1 MDRLMLLLLK
11 ISRAFCLK
19 NKVNFFLSLFL
30 LFSAKVAYSAE
41 QVLPKNITPQESVLS
56 MLLGLSGILIV
67 IFLLALLIK
76 KFTSFNLIS
85 KNIKVIET
93 QNLGAKEKL
102 VIVDIQNKQYVL
114 GVTPH
119 TINPICELEKTIEK
133 KQATSLSFDNV
144 MKQLLNPT
152 KNFDRLKSKYK
163 QQIDVEQQGHA
174 EGRH

>member
-1 MDRLMLLLLK
+1 MLLLLK
-11 ISRAFCLK
+11 TYRVEKLN
-19 NKVNFFLSLFL
+19 NKINFFLSVFL
-30 LFSAKVAYSAE
+30 LFSTKLAYSAE
-41 QVLPKNITPQESVLS
+41 RVLPKNITPQENIVS

-93 QNLGAKEKL
+93 QSLGAKEKL

-119 TINPICELEKTIEK
+119 TINSICELEKKIEK
-133 KQATSLSFDNV
+133 QTPNLSFDNV

-152 KNFDRLKSKYK
+152 KNFDSMKGRYK
-163 QQIDVEQQGHA
+163 QQKETGSTGHGHVEGKH
-174 EGRH
+174 